1 MGYVS
6 FTLGLS
12 MLCCLLIIFVILL
25 CETFYSSWISFIN
38 DQPRKDTIVGTF
50 FEKNLVKFC
59 DTSFAWYAVKMT
71 YCLLAMVMSLSSL
84 FDTSD
89 NTFFV
94 LVIMDWLLIPFTI
107 IISIAYGVRSYKRLF
122 KSRNLN
128 R

>member
-12 MLCCLLIIFVILL
+12 MVCCLLIIFVILL
-25 CETFYSSWISFIN
+25 CETFYISWNGFIN

-107 IISIAYGVRSYKRLF
+107 IISIAYIVRSYKRLF